1 MSATAD
7 SSCGELSEAK
17 HLWSI
22 SLSGLGRKI
31 DPRWK
36 AWPRGLR
43 PLRCSFS
50 RVCGIRMTVENDC
63 DTMKWI
69 FCQLGAREHYAVPRA
84 LNSSPDGRQMA
95 KFNLSIRELRVLSS
109 LPNGN
114 LPNMKTTVTVDEVG
128 RMVLP
133 KPVREAI
140 GISGRTNVT
149 IEIVSRTAQIAV
161 IDRRNG
167 PVTRRR
173 GRTVYAGPLPP
184 EWDSGEAISRMR
196 ERRNRQ

>member
-1 MSATAD
+1 
-7 SSCGELSEAK
+7 
-17 HLWSI
+17 
-22 SLSGLGRKI
+22 
-31 DPRWK
+31 
-36 AWPRGLR
+36 
-43 PLRCSFS
+43 
-50 RVCGIRMTVENDC
+50 
-63 DTMKWI
+63 MKWI
-69 FCQLGAREHYAVPRA
+69 CCQLGAREHYAIPRA
-84 LNSSPDGRQMA
+84 LLPRGERDCLITDSWGFPFRSC
-95 KFNLSIRELRVLSS
+95 
-109 LPNGN
+109 LPNGK
-114 LPNMKTTVTVDEVG
+114 LLFVKTTVTVDEVG

-149 IEIVSRTAQIAV
+149 IEIVSGTAQIAV

-167 PVTRRR
+167 PVTRLR

>member
-1 MSATAD
+1 MGSKSP
-7 SSCGELSEAK
+7 SSRQF
-17 HLWSI
+17 SI
-22 SLSGLGRKI
+22 
-31 DPRWK
+31 P
-36 AWPRGLR
+36 
-43 PLRCSFS
+43 
-50 RVCGIRMTVENDC
+50 
-63 DTMKWI
+63 
-69 FCQLGAREHYAVPRA
+69 
-84 LNSSPDGRQMA
+84 
-95 KFNLSIRELRVLSS
+95 ELRVLSFFAKW
-109 LPNGN
+109 LPNGK
-114 LPNMKTTVTVDEVG
+114 LLNMKTTVTVDEVG

-149 IEIVSRTAQIAV
+149 IEIVSGTAQIAV

>member
-1 MSATAD
+1 MGSKSP
-7 SSCGELSEAK
+7 SS
-17 HLWSI
+17 
-22 SLSGLGRKI
+22 
-31 DPRWK
+31 
-36 AWPRGLR
+36 
-43 PLRCSFS
+43 
-50 RVCGIRMTVENDC
+50 
-63 DTMKWI
+63 
-69 FCQLGAREHYAVPRA
+69 
-84 LNSSPDGRQMA
+84 RQ
-95 KFNLSIRELRVLSS
+95 FSIRELGVLSFLAKW

-114 LPNMKTTVTVDEVG
+114 LLNMKTTVTVDEVG

-149 IEIVSRTAQIAV
+149 IEIISGTAQIAV

-173 GRTVYAGPLPP
+173 GRTVFAGLLPP

>member
-1 MSATAD
+1 MGSKSP
-7 SSCGELSEAK
+7 SS
-17 HLWSI
+17 
-22 SLSGLGRKI
+22 
-31 DPRWK
+31 
-36 AWPRGLR
+36 
-43 PLRCSFS
+43 
-50 RVCGIRMTVENDC
+50 
-63 DTMKWI
+63 
-69 FCQLGAREHYAVPRA
+69 
-84 LNSSPDGRQMA
+84 RQ
-95 KFNLSIRELRVLSS
+95 FSIRELRVLFFIGKW

-114 LPNMKTTVTVDEVG
+114 LLNMKTTVTVDEVG

-149 IEIVSRTAQIAV
+149 IEIVSGTAQIAV

-173 GRTVYAGPLPP
+173 GRTVFAGPLPP

>member
-1 MSATAD
+1 MRFPGRRIAARMGNKSP
-7 SSCGELSEAK
+7 SS
-17 HLWSI
+17 
-22 SLSGLGRKI
+22 
-31 DPRWK
+31 
-36 AWPRGLR
+36 
-43 PLRCSFS
+43 
-50 RVCGIRMTVENDC
+50 
-63 DTMKWI
+63 
-69 FCQLGAREHYAVPRA
+69 
-84 LNSSPDGRQMA
+84 RQ
-95 KFNLSIRELRVLSS
+95 FSIRELRVLSFLAKW

-114 LPNMKTTVTVDEVG
+114 LLNMKTTVTVDEVG

-149 IEIVSRTAQIAV
+149 IEIVSGTAQIAV

-173 GRTVYAGPLPP
+173 GRTVFAGPLPP

>member
-1 MSATAD
+1 MGNKSP
-7 SSCGELSEAK
+7 SS
-17 HLWSI
+17 
-22 SLSGLGRKI
+22 
-31 DPRWK
+31 
-36 AWPRGLR
+36 
-43 PLRCSFS
+43 
-50 RVCGIRMTVENDC
+50 
-63 DTMKWI
+63 
-69 FCQLGAREHYAVPRA
+69 
-84 LNSSPDGRQMA
+84 RQ
-95 KFNLSIRELRVLSS
+95 FSIRELRVLSFLAKW
-109 LPNGN
+109 LPNGK
-114 LPNMKTTVTVDEVG
+114 LLNMKATVTVDEVG

-149 IEIVSRTAQIAV
+149 IEIVSGTAQIAV